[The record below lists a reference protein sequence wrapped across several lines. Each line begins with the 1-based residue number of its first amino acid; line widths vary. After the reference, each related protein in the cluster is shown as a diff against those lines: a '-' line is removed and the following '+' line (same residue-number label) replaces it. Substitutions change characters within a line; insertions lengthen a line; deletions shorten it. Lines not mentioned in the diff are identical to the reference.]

1 MCLATQL
8 VFSTVAMAILFYQGS
23 RGKIKIDA
31 ILTIVNY
38 CDTMN
43 SSHLSNTVAYRCAL
57 GVHEDLQINS
67 LLKMKK
73 MVEDMRFCDDM
84 LKKTK
89 KPFQKGILI
98 SIQSTM
104 SLFKE
109 LKK

>member
-23 RGKIKIDA
+23 RGKIKSDA

-57 GVHEDLQINS
+57 GVNEILQINS

-73 MVEDMRFCDDM
+73 MVEDMRICDDM
-84 LKKTK
+84 VKKTK
-89 KPFQKGILI
+89 KNHFKREFLFQYSQQCHCSKN
-98 SIQSTM
+98 
-104 SLFKE
+104 
-109 LKK
+109 